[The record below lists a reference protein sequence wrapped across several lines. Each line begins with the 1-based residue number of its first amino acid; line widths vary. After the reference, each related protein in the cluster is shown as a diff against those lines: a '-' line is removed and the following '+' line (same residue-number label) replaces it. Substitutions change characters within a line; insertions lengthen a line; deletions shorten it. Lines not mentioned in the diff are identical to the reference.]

1 MRISC
6 VGVGNMGGAV
16 ARRLVSG
23 GFDVTVFDISEQ
35 AVHEC
40 VAAGA
45 KAAGSVRAAAE
56 GVDVVLTSLPT
67 VQLVLDNVRELST
80 CVSAGSTIVDI
91 STIDPHAAREAADT
105 CARQRIRFVSCALG
119 KTPQHAEQGQIPL
132 FVGGENTAIDEL
144 GDVFARMGEKTYL
157 FDDVE
162 GATTF
167 KLVSNLIGMSN
178 VTVIAEGLALARR
191 AGIPDSL
198 FSEALEDTGAVSFQS
213 SVRLPWMLEADWKSR
228 FGVGLAEK
236 DVRLALEAAQGWE
249 VNLPVGES
257 AHSQLERALEHGY
270 SHDDVAAVARLYSKQ
285 ED

>member
-35 AVHEC
+35 AVNQC
-40 VAAGA
+40 VEAGA
-45 KAAGSVRAAAE
+45 KAASSVRAAAQ

-67 VQLVLDNVRELST
+67 VQLVIDNVRELSA
-80 CVSAGSTIVDI
+80 CVSAGSIIVDI
-91 STIDPHAAREAADT
+91 STIDPHAAREAADI
-105 CARQRIRFVSCALG
+105 CARQRVRFVSCALG
-119 KTPQHAEQGQIPL
+119 KTPQHAENGQIPL
-132 FVGGENTAIDEL
+132 FVGGESTAIDEL
-144 GDVFARMGEKTYL
+144 GDVFARIGEKTYL

-178 VTVIAEGLALARR
+178 VTVLAEGLALARR

-228 FGVGLAEK
+228 FGIGLAEK
-236 DVRLALEAAQGWE
+236 DVRLALEAAKGWE
-249 VNLPVGES
+249 LNLPVGES
-257 AHSQLERALEHGY
+257 ARTQLKRALEHGY
-270 SHDDVAAVARLYSKQ
+270 LHDDVAAVARLYSKQ